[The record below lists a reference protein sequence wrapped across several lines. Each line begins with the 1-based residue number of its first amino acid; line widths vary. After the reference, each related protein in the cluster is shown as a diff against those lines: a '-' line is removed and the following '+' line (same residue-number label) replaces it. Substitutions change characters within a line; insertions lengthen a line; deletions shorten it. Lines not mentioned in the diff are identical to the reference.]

1 MRKYTTII
9 FLLVFVFGNLF
20 AQETEEQ
27 TPEEKDKPVR
37 SPFESGYLIDNQ
49 TSFIPTAKTLEYV
62 IQHKF
67 GSIGNGKSDL
77 WGIYAPGAN
86 IRIGLNYVVAKN
98 MQIGWGIAKK
108 NKYNDFNA
116 KWTILEQTRKNTIPV
131 AVTLYGN
138 FAIVGRPLSAFESG
152 KVQRAFQTDA
162 SYDYKFSDRISYF
175 SQLIVGRKFCDRF
188 TMQTAVSFTH
198 FNSVAMGM
206 DHDKIGLHLNGRIK
220 VSPQGSVVFNYDA
233 PLKIKSIS
241 EQVEWYNHPEPNLSF
256 GYEISTSTHAF
267 QIYMGN
273 SDGIIPQEIMMNN
286 LNKITKDSFAI
297 GFTITRL
304 WSF

>member
-108 NKYNDFNA
+108 NKYNDF
-116 KWTILEQTRKNTIPV
+116 KMDNTGTNP
-131 AVTLYGN
+131 
-138 FAIVGRPLSAFESG
+138 
-152 KVQRAFQTDA
+152 
-162 SYDYKFSDRISYF
+162 
-175 SQLIVGRKFCDRF
+175 
-188 TMQTAVSFTH
+188 
-198 FNSVAMGM
+198 
-206 DHDKIGLHLNGRIK
+206 
-220 VSPQGSVVFNYDA
+220 
-233 PLKIKSIS
+233 
-241 EQVEWYNHPEPNLSF
+241 
-256 GYEISTSTHAF
+256 
-267 QIYMGN
+267 
-273 SDGIIPQEIMMNN
+273 
-286 LNKITKDSFAI
+286 
-297 GFTITRL
+297 
-304 WSF
+304 